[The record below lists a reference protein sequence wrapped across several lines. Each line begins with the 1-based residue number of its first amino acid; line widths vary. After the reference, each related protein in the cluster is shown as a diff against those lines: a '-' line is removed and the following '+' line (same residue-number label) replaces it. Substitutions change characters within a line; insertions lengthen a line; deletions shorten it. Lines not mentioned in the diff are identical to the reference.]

1 MAPTYP
7 RRLPVTIALLLVL
20 AVSTVQ
26 SDAVCFAQFP
36 RSDYPFWC
44 ALAMPSDIGINSMN
58 MQWAAVD
65 TMQIAETSIFK
76 GSF

>member
-1 MAPTYP
+1 
-7 RRLPVTIALLLVL
+7 
-20 AVSTVQ
+20 
-26 SDAVCFAQFP
+26 
-36 RSDYPFWC
+36 
-44 ALAMPSDIGINSMN
+44 MPSDIGINSMN